1 MTAGV
6 KIIFAIFALW
16 PVGSILVI
24 PGSTLDQYAIDFK
37 QCEDTTLQIIK
48 RNNVQG
54 IDGAMGDAIALQAIT
69 FATAKTLAK
78 GAK

>member
-1 MTAGV
+1 MRL
-6 KIIFAIFALW
+6 IFKW
-16 PVGSILVI
+16 
-24 PGSTLDQYAIDFK
+24 
-37 QCEDTTLQIIK
+37 CEDTTLQIIK